1 MFAVPG
7 AAMRLAGTW
16 AVNCAALTKLV
27 ASALPFHWTTAPE
40 RKPVPLTVRVNAGP
54 PSNAELGLS
63 ELITCA
69 AEMVK
74 LALVEVT
81 LFSTTVTVTVPGVAM
96 RLAVT
101 WAVNCAALTKV
112 VVSAVLFQWTTAVE
126 INPAPFTVSVKEGPP
141 AATELGLSE
150 MITGP
155 EEMVKVAFPDVTPF
169 STTVTFTVPGSAMR
183 LAATCAVS
191 CVALTKVVGNEL
203 LFHLTTALEINP
215 EPFTVSVKAPLP
227 AVAAFGL
234 SEIIT
239 GAGPI
244 VNVALVDVTP
254 PSTTVTVA
262 VPGLAMKLA
271 ATCAVN

>member
-1 MFAVPG
+1 
-7 AAMRLAGTW
+7 
-16 AVNCAALTKLV
+16 
-27 ASALPFHWTTAPE
+27 
-40 RKPVPLTVRVNAGP
+40 VNAGP

-74 LALVEVT
+74 LAPVDVT

-141 AATELGLSE
+141 AAAELGLSE

-155 EEMVKVAFPDVTPF
+155 EEMVKVAFPDVTPS

-191 CVALTKVVGNEL
+191 CVALTKVVGKEL
-203 LFHLTTALEINP
+203 LFHRTTALEIKP

-234 SEIIT
+234 SEEIT